1 MPFPVLEVHMSNI
14 AAREPWRS
22 HSIIS
27 PAVRGT
33 VQGLGPLSYLMALR
47 GLVELARQGSVQ

>member
-1 MPFPVLEVHMSNI
+1 MSNI

-27 PAVRGT
+27 PAVKGT
-33 VQGLGPLSYLMALR
+33 VQGLGPQSYLAALR
-47 GLVELARQGSVQ
+47 GLVAMLRDS

>member
-1 MPFPVLEVHMSNI
+1 MSNI

-33 VQGLGPLSYLMALR
+33 VQGLGPQSYLLGLR
-47 GLVELARQGSVQ
+47 GVVALARGAG